1 MDGLRDHMVQFKDDF
16 LSSYH
21 KNTSVNEMW
30 VIFKTQ
36 LSAAVD
42 KFIPSKMTKTKY
54 SLPWID
60 ASIRKLLKRKGRLHL
75 RARKSGSP
83 DVKNHFKKF
92 RAHVQKVIRDAYW
105 GYVFDI
111 FTTTDNEAD
120 PTSLGT
126 NRAKRFWSFVKSL
139 EKVASGITSLRENG
153 ILKTETKYKANICNA
168 QFQSAFTREPTST
181 FLQKVRALSSPWT
194 K

>member
-21 KNTSVNEMW
+21 KNTSINEMW

-42 KFIPSKMTKTKY
+42 KFILSKMTKTKY

-75 RARKSGSP
+75 RARKSDSP
-83 DVKNHFKKF
+83 DVKNQFKKF

-105 GYVFDI
+105 RYVSDI
-111 FTTTDNEAD
+111 FTTTDNEPD
-120 PTSLGT
+120 PTSP
-126 NRAKRFWSFVKSL
+126 R
-139 EKVASGITSLRENG
+139 
-153 ILKTETKYKANICNA
+153 YK
-168 QFQSAFTREPTST
+168 
-181 FLQKVRALSSPWT
+181 
-194 K
+194 